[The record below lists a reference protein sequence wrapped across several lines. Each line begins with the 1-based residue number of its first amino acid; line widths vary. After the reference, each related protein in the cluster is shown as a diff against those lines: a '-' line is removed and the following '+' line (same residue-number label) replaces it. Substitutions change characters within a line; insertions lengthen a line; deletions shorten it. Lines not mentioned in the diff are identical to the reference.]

1 MRVRDQRGWPRGVS
15 IRRVRGG
22 ACLLP
27 ALVALSAQC
36 APTIKRDL
44 SSLPAGR
51 VGFDDMCGLQTYFD
65 RLAMKIGTPP
75 VVVGSTEIQG
85 HGQRSGRSRFTFE
98 TDFQL
103 QAVRQIL
110 TENWRRLP
118 DDLVSDTPIE
128 LNVRWSE
135 RSGVRRVVTNE
146 DAELTVGREQLSLPY
161 HVCLS
166 ELLFGEPLY
175 RQRRISLGLEPLGPP
190 ATIVTASQSYRDVR
204 GDGGARADGD
214 VRGDGGARADG
225 GTTTSR
231 APSR

>member
-1 MRVRDQRGWPRGVS
+1 LGT
-15 IRRVRGG
+15 
-22 ACLLP
+22 
-27 ALVALSAQC
+27 QC
-36 APTIKRDL
+36 APAIKRDL
-44 SSLPAGR
+44 SNLPAGR

-75 VVVGSTEIQG
+75 IVVSSTELQG
-85 HGQRSGRSRFTFE
+85 RGQRSGRSRFTFE
-98 TDFQL
+98 SDFQL

-118 DDLVSDTPIE
+118 NETASATSVEID
-128 LNVRWSE
+128 VRWSE

-146 DAELTVGREQLSLPY
+146 DAELTVGHELLSLPY

-175 RQRRISLGLEPLGPP
+175 RQRRISLGLEPLSPPP
-190 ATIVTASQSYRDVR
+190 AIVTSQWDGGVR
-204 GDGGARADGD
+204 GDGGVRADGGVRGDGGVRADGD
-214 VRGDGGARADG
+214 VRGDGSARADG

-231 APSR
+231 ASR